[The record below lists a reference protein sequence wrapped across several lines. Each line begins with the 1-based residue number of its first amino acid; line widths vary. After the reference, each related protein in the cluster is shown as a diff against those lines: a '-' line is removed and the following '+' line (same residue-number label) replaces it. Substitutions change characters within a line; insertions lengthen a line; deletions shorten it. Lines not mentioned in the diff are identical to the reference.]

1 MAHTLCH
8 KGHQI
13 KQPGLIKEI
22 PDLNPLS
29 QTGGFVM
36 AVQVSY
42 PGVYIEEVPSG
53 VHTITGVSTSI
64 AAFFGRTQKGPL
76 NKAVRIL
83 NRSDFTREF
92 GGAHPSSDLTQSVK
106 QFFDNG
112 GTDCY
117 VVRLAHGALKADVT
131 LKNLA
136 ETNVLKATAK
146 QEGNWG
152 NGIHLEVD
160 YNTPNPDETFNLR
173 VFQEEDGNIIDSDP
187 PFANLSMNPALP
199 RYAPLFVTQNSKII
213 DLELFKDEESDV
225 EFDIE
230 SSPVVG
236 YSESRRPF
244 DTVPIGD
251 FRDELNSLIHPTD
264 HANLRSKFLIS
275 VNGGSSIPI
284 DLRADPTWVPFGAP
298 LDRDAIAEEIANRI
312 NVQLDAAVT
321 GLGVTCTWEQV
332 HDAHYVLR
340 ILSDAE
346 TQSSVRIGRSPTN
359 DLAGPLMLGLDQ
371 GGIEVARY
379 SNHRPVPTATMLT
392 GDVNSLAALEQSAF
406 NQIVLSGATVDLET
420 DLQTTEGGER
430 WYRDSLPPD
439 VNGHNDGI
447 REKLRIIAK
456 KVNDDPSVTCRAE
469 VWGYHLAFIP
479 TTGTINSTIDVTT
492 DSSGGGGTNVGTGG
506 LGLFTTNG
514 RQYSLGPTGAGG
526 TFQDGAGTKGRD
538 DDGDP
543 LEISDYTGS
552 ELDQAGFHALD
563 SVDIFNLM
571 VLPADQDID
580 EDKYSQLIG
589 PASIYCQNKRA
600 FLLIDAPQSWT
611 DVDRPKVI
619 EDSANTVNDLRSLA
633 VKQYSAVFYPR
644 VQYSD
649 KGIKKYTGPS
659 GMIAGLMARIDAT
672 RGVWKAPAG
681 IEADMRGVLGLEVNL
696 TDKENGVLNKLGVN
710 CIRKF
715 PNGFVNWGA
724 RTMDGSDVIGSEWK
738 YIPIRRLAL
747 FIEESLYR
755 GTKWVV
761 FEPNDEP
768 LWAKIRLNVGVFMT
782 RLFRQ
787 GAFQGT
793 SPNKAFFV
801 KCDAETT
808 TQADRNLGIVN
819 IAVGFAPLKPAEFVI
834 IKIQQIAG
842 DLI

>member
-1 MAHTLCH
+1 MPVRPT
-8 KGHQI
+8 
-13 KQPGLIKEI
+13 
-22 PDLNPLS
+22 
-29 QTGGFVM
+29 
-36 AVQVSY
+36 Y

-83 NRSDFTREF
+83 NLSDFTREF
-92 GGAHPSSDLTQSVK
+92 GEPYPYSDLSASVR

-117 VVRLAHGALKADVT
+117 VVRLAHGANKADVT
-131 LKNLA
+131 LQNLSGD
-136 ETNVLKATAK
+136 NVLIAKAK

-173 VFQEEDGNIIDSDP
+173 VFHYENGTLIASES
-187 PFANLSMNPALP
+187 FTNLSMDPASP
-199 RYAPLFVTQNSKII
+199 RNAPLFVTHSSKII
-213 DLELFKDEESDV
+213 DLELDPG
-225 EFDIE
+225 FDQELVSNSVI
-230 SSPVVG
+230 G
-236 YSESRRPF
+236 YSESRRLF
-244 DTVPIGD
+244 HTMPIGN
-251 FRDELNSLIHPTD
+251 FRDELNALIHPTD
-264 HANLRSKFLIS
+264 PAKLRSKFEIR
-275 VNGGSSIPI
+275 VNDNPFIPI
-284 DLRADPTWVPFGAP
+284 DLHIDPTWTSFDAP
-298 LDRDAIAEEIANRI
+298 MDRDGITEEIARRI

-321 GLGVTCTWEQV
+321 GMSVTCSCEQV
-332 HDAHYVLR
+332 HDEYYLVR
-340 ILSDAE
+340 ITSNTAP
-346 TQSSVRIGRSPTN
+346 QSSIRIRRSPTN

-371 GGIEVARY
+371 GGIEMARY

-392 GDVNSLAALEQSAF
+392 GNINSLAEQEQSAF
-406 NQIVLSGATVDLET
+406 NQVVLSEATVDLET
-420 DLQTTEGGER
+420 DLQTTAGGER
-430 WYRDSLPPD
+430 WYRDSLAPD
-439 VNGHNDGI
+439 VNGHNDGV
-447 REKLRIIAK
+447 REKMRIIAK
-456 KVNDDPSVTCRAE
+456 KVNEIPNIACRAE

-492 DSSGGGGTNVGTGG
+492 RNSGGGGTNLGAGG
-506 LGLFTTNG
+506 LNLFTTNV
-514 RQYSLGPTGAGG
+514 RQYALGATGAGG
-526 TFQDGAGTKGRD
+526 NFQNGAGAIGRD
-538 DDGDP
+538 DDGNP

-552 ELDQAGFHALD
+552 EMDQTGFHALD

-571 VLPADQDID
+571 VLPADEDID
-580 EDKYSQLIG
+580 EDEYLQLIG
-589 PASIYCQNKRA
+589 PASIYCKNKRA

-611 DVDRPKVI
+611 DGDRPVATSI
-619 EDSANTVNDLRSLA
+619 EVNQLRSLV
-633 VKQYSAVFYPR
+633 VKDHSAVFYPR
-644 VQYSD
+644 IQYSD
-649 KGIKKYTGPS
+649 RGIKKYIGPS

-681 IEADMRGVLGLEVNL
+681 IEADLRGVLGLEVNL
-696 TDKENGVLNKLGVN
+696 TDKENGVLNKLGAN
-710 CIRKF
+710 CVRKF

-724 RTMDGSDVIGSEWK
+724 RSMDGADDIGSEWK

-768 LWAKIRLNVGVFMT
+768 LWGKIRLNVGIFMT

-787 GAFQGT
+787 GAFQGS

-819 IAVGFAPLKPAEFVI
+819 IVVGFAPLKPAEFVI

>member
-1 MAHTLCH
+1 MPVRPT
-8 KGHQI
+8 
-13 KQPGLIKEI
+13 
-22 PDLNPLS
+22 
-29 QTGGFVM
+29 
-36 AVQVSY
+36 Y

-83 NRSDFTREF
+83 NLSDFTREF
-92 GGAHPSSDLTQSVK
+92 GRPHPNNNLSTSVR

-117 VVRLAHGALKADVT
+117 VVRLAHGAKKADVT
-131 LKNLA
+131 LQNLS
-136 ETNVLKATAK
+136 EDNVLTAKAK

-173 VFQEEDGNIIDSDP
+173 VFHEEDGTLIASESFTNLFMDP
-187 PFANLSMNPALP
+187 NSP
-199 RYAPLFVTQNSKII
+199 RNAPLFVSQSSKII
-213 DLELFKDEESDV
+213 DFELDSGFDQELESNSV
-225 EFDIE
+225 I
-230 SSPVVG
+230 G

-244 DTVPIGD
+244 NTMSIDN
-251 FRDELNSLIHPTD
+251 FRDELNALIHPTD
-264 HANLRSKFLIS
+264 PANLRSKFEIK
-275 VNGGSSIPI
+275 VNDSSFIPI
-284 DLRADPTWVPFGAP
+284 DLHMDPTWVPFDDP
-298 LDRDAIAEEIANRI
+298 MDRDGTAGEIARRI

-321 GLGVTCTWEQV
+321 GLSVTCTWEPV
-332 HDAHYVLR
+332 HDDYYLLK
-340 ILSDAE
+340 ITSN
-346 TQSSVRIGRSPTN
+346 TSPQSSVRIQRSSAN
-359 DLAGPLMLGLDQ
+359 DFAAPLMLGLDQ
-371 GGIEVARY
+371 GGVEVARY
-379 SNHRPVPTATMLT
+379 SNHRPVPTATYLS
-392 GDVNSLAALEQSAF
+392 GNINSLAGQEQSAF
-406 NQIVLSGATVDLET
+406 NQIVLSGTTVDLET
-420 DLQTTEGGER
+420 NLQTVAGGER
-430 WYRDSLPPD
+430 WYRDDLVPD
-439 VNGHNDGI
+439 VNDHNDGV

-456 KVNDDPSVTCRAE
+456 KVNEDPNLTCRAQ

-479 TTGTINSTIDVTT
+479 TTGTINSIIDVTT
-492 DSSGGGGTNVGTGG
+492 GNSGGGGTNIGTGG
-506 LGLFTTNG
+506 LNLFTTNV
-514 RQYSLGPTGAGG
+514 RRYSLGATGAGG
-526 TFQDGAGTKGRD
+526 NFQDGAGAIGTD
-538 DDGDP
+538 DDGNP

-552 ELDQAGFHALD
+552 ELDQTGFHALD

-571 VLPADQDID
+571 VLPADEDID
-580 EDKYSQLIG
+580 KDEYLQLIG
-589 PASIYCQNKRA
+589 PASIYCKNKRA
-600 FLLIDAPQSWT
+600 FLLIDAPQNWT
-611 DVDRPKVI
+611 DGDRPVATNI
-619 EDSANTVNDLRSLA
+619 EVNQLRSLV
-633 VKQYSAVFYPR
+633 VKDHSAVFYPR

-649 KGIKKYTGPS
+649 RGIKKYIGPS
-659 GMIAGLMARIDAT
+659 GMLAGLMARIDST

-681 IEADMRGVLGLEVNL
+681 IEADLRGVLGLEVNL
-696 TDKENGVLNKLGVN
+696 TDKENGVLNKLGAN
-710 CIRKF
+710 CLRKF

-724 RTMDGSDVIGSEWK
+724 RTMDGSDDIGSEWK

-787 GAFQGT
+787 GAFQGS

-819 IAVGFAPLKPAEFVI
+819 IVVGFAPLKPAEFVI